1 MFDIRLA
8 ESQEDLEAL
17 YRFRYKIYVE
27 EMGRVKHDA
36 DHLNKK
42 IRDDLDDGGHNLLA
56 FKQGKLVG
64 AARINLNQSI
74 SPFYLDFYK
83 IFEQKGT
90 TTNNVSIVTRLMLA
104 AEVKSQEGAG
114 YNR

>member
-27 EMGRVKHDA
+27 EMGRVQHDA

-74 SPFYLDFYK
+74 SPFYLD
-83 IFEQKGT
+83 
-90 TTNNVSIVTRLMLA
+90 
-104 AEVKSQEGAG
+104 
-114 YNR
+114 